1 MKIELHAHTSEV
13 SGCGKMP
20 AEELIRRFAEAG
32 YGAVVVTDHLIGGH
46 FQELTHEERAAR
58 HLTGYHAA
66 KEAGEKYGVTVLL
79 GAEVRFPG
87 RLEDI
92 LVYGI
97 KESDL
102 VWLIALLEA
111 ELSYEDFHKV
121 LKQRGIVEIQAHP
134 FRPKLKPIPHEYLD
148 GVEVYNG
155 NARHNSHHDLAKF
168 YGDRGGMNFIRIS
181 GSDAHQVEDM
191 ARGGV
196 VSPVDIRSNEE
207 LVAFLKANPMMER
220 IETLTGFRWQLG

>member
-1 MKIELHAHTSEV
+1 MKVELHAHTSEV
-13 SGCGKMP
+13 SSCGKMP

-32 YGAVVVTDHLIGGH
+32 YGAVVVTDHLIGGK
-46 FQELTHEERAAR
+46 FPELTHQQRAER

-66 KEAGEKYGVTVLL
+66 QEAGKKYGVTVLL

-92 LVYGI
+92 LVYGLV
-97 KESDL
+97 ESDL

-111 ELSYEDFHKV
+111 RLDYKTFHNV
-121 LKQRGIVEIQAHP
+121 LKQRGLVEIQAHP
-134 FRPKLKPIPHEYLD
+134 FRHKLKPIPQEDLD

-155 NARHNSHHDLAKF
+155 NARHNSHYDLAVF
-168 YGDRGGMNFIRIS
+168 YGNQGGMNFIRTS

-196 VSPVDIRSNEE
+196 ISPVDIHTNAE
-207 LVAFLKANPMMER
+207 LIAFMKANPMMER
-220 IETLTGFRWQLG
+220 IETMTGFHW

>member
-13 SGCGKMP
+13 SGCGKMT
-20 AEELIRRFAEAG
+20 ADELIRRFAEAG

-46 FQELTHEERAAR
+46 FLELTHQQRADR

-66 KEAGEKYGVTVLL
+66 LEAGKKYGVTVLL

-92 LVYGI
+92 LLYGL
-97 KESDL
+97 KESDM
-102 VWLIALLEA
+102 VWIVSLLEA
-111 ELSYEDFHKV
+111 DLSYQTFHDIV
-121 LKQRGIVEIQAHP
+121 RQRGLVEIQAHP

-155 NARHNSHHDLAKF
+155 NARHNSHYDLAMF
-168 YGDRGGMNFIRIS
+168 YGSRGGMNFIRTS

-196 VSPVDIRSNEE
+196 ISPTDIHNNEE
-207 LVAFLKANPMMER
+207 LVAFLKGNPMMER
-220 IETLTGFRWQLG
+220 IETLTGFRWQNS